1 MTGPRLRYILGGAV
15 LGAVLGAV
23 YANYLY
29 ALYGHEESE
38 TEIIVPNHT
47 PASNE
52 VIDNEPERAAS
63 AGVQRRAAKSREVTD
78 SNE

>member
-1 MTGPRLRYILGGAV
+1 M
-15 LGAVLGAV
+15 LGALLGAV

-29 ALYGHEESE
+29 AMYGNEKSE

-63 AGVQRRAAKSREVTD
+63 AGVQRKAARSREVTEP
-78 SNE
+78 NE